1 MMTVARKL
9 SFLSF
14 FLSLYLSQSHTHK
27 YTLFLSQIE
36 RHTHSLEC
44 HYQAPIR
51 VNVFPS
57 SVTVFGPFIFN
68 IKIRNF
74 GRKRL
79 LFYQMISFNNFSVKT
94 LVVVYSLVIKW
105 PQGFI
110 FHFTLQPKTVKLKNI
125 ITLVFCIKNYCK
137 VVLNECT
144 LESNYGNRHINRG
157 REEKWKRD

>member
-14 FLSLYLSQSHTHK
+14 FLSLYLSQTHTHTHTN
-27 YTLFLSQIE
+27 TLSFSLKSTN
-36 RHTHSLEC
+36 THSLEC

-57 SVTVFGPFIFN
+57 SMTLFGPFIFN

-110 FHFTLQPKTVKLKNI
+110 FHFTLQPKTEKLKNI
-125 ITLVFCIKNYCK
+125 ISPWSFASRTTAKLF
-137 VVLNECT
+137 
-144 LESNYGNRHINRG
+144 
-157 REEKWKRD
+157 